1 LRNRSRPEW
10 VDAAGLVDVEE
21 DEVLP
26 AVSTSSAAFAA
37 ILDDLVRVVGETE
50 AKPAVADE
58 PVDADSRLDA
68 DGRTGAVAVTSAPVV
83 DERILRAA
91 AERATAAE
99 GSERTEPR
107 ASTVPVDYSSPQQP
121 ISPQQPAS
129 PPQPPAR
136 LRGRG
141 DLTLVV
147 GLGADAVTA
156 SRVFAASVDGAEVRP
171 GGSTRASAPRVDD
184 RRGAL
189 QARADGV
196 RRERSII
203 AAFGLEHGAADIP
216 ALAESLAGIAPDQVW
231 VAVDASRKTE
241 DTAGWVAAVD
251 AVLAV
256 DGIAASG
263 AAFTATPGTVAA
275 LGFPVLWLDDA
286 PR

>member
-1 LRNRSRPEW
+1 M
-10 VDAAGLVDVEE
+10 
-21 DEVLP
+21 LP

>member
-1 LRNRSRPEW
+1 M
-10 VDAAGLVDVEE
+10 DAAELADVPD

-37 ILDDLVRVVGETE
+37 ILDDLVRVVGEAESSEE
-50 AKPAVADE
+50 AALPGAGFETAASASASAGSSSTLAPSAAPAHPPE
-58 PVDADSRLDA
+58 L
-68 DGRTGAVAVTSAPVV
+68 
-83 DERILRAA
+83 DERLRQAA
-91 AERATAAE
+91 AERAEATSTAAA
-99 GSERTEPR
+99 TIPL
-107 ASTVPVDYSSPQQP
+107 A
-121 ISPQQPAS
+121 PAA
-129 PPQPPAR
+129 PQPPAR

-147 GLGADAVTA
+147 GLGADAVAA
-156 SRVFAASVDGAEVRP
+156 SRVLAASTDDAEVRP
-171 GGSTRASAPRVDD
+171 GGCSHAAAPRIDD
-184 RRGAL
+184 RRDAL
-189 QARADGV
+189 RARADGV
-196 RRERSII
+196 RRERPII
-203 AAFGLEHGAADIP
+203 AAFGLERGAADVA

-241 DTAGWVAAVD
+241 DTASWVAAVD

-256 DGIAASG
+256 DGVAATG

>member
-1 LRNRSRPEW
+1 M
-10 VDAAGLVDVEE
+10 DAAELADVPD

-37 ILDDLVRVVGETE
+37 ILDDLVRVVGEAESSEE
-50 AKPAVADE
+50 ALPGAGFETAASASDSVSASAGSSSTLAPSAAPAHPPE
-58 PVDADSRLDA
+58 L
-68 DGRTGAVAVTSAPVV
+68 
-83 DERILRAA
+83 DERLRQAA
-91 AERATAAE
+91 AERAEATSTAAA
-99 GSERTEPR
+99 TIPL
-107 ASTVPVDYSSPQQP
+107 A
-121 ISPQQPAS
+121 PAA
-129 PPQPPAR
+129 PQPPAR

-147 GLGADAVTA
+147 GLGADAVAA
-156 SRVFAASVDGAEVRP
+156 SRVLAASTDDAEVRP
-171 GGSTRASAPRVDD
+171 GGCSHAAAPRIDD
-184 RRGAL
+184 RRDAL
-189 QARADGV
+189 RARADGV
-196 RRERSII
+196 RRERPII
-203 AAFGLEHGAADIP
+203 AAFGLERGAADVA

-241 DTAGWVAAVD
+241 DTASWVAAVD

-256 DGIAASG
+256 DGVAATG

>member
-1 LRNRSRPEW
+1 M
-10 VDAAGLVDVEE
+10 DAAGLADVDE
-21 DEVLP
+21 DSAEDVLP

-50 AKPAVADE
+50 SKPVAAE
-58 PVDADSRLDA
+58 PAAERAAEPAAERAAQPL
-68 DGRTGAVAVTSAPVV
+68 
-83 DERILRAA
+83 DERIVRAA
-91 AERATAAE
+91 AERAESDA
-99 GSERTEPR
+99 SPVLV
-107 ASTVPVDYSSPQQP
+107 ASTVPV
-121 ISPQQPAS
+121 AS
-129 PPQPPAR
+129 PVPDASPVAAAPTQPPAR

-147 GLGADAVTA
+147 GLGTDAVTA
-156 SRVFAASVDGAEVRP
+156 SRVLAASVDGAEVRP
-171 GGSTRASAPRVDD
+171 GGSARASAPRVDD

-241 DTAGWVAAVD
+241 DTAAWVGAVD

-256 DGIAASG
+256 DGVAASG
-263 AAFTATPGTVAA
+263 AAFTSMPGSVAA